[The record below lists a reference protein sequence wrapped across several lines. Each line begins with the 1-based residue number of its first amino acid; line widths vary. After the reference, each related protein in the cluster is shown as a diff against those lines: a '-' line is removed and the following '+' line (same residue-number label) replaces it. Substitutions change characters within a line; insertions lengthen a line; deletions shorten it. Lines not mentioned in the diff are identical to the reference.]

1 MLKFKHQTREE
12 GIKRIFDIVFN
23 ESDPVLLHKYIY
35 SIVNM
40 LNNGD
45 ISEEEIKSYLASDKG
60 KSDANSKWGQY
71 KSKLNTIA
79 ARYKD
84 MLSEKGL

>member
-23 ESDPVLLHKYIY
+23 ESDPVLRHKYI
-35 SIVNM
+35 SFIVGM
-40 LNNGD
+40 LNSGD

-60 KSDANSKWGQY
+60 KSDAYLKWGQY
-71 KSKLNTIA
+71 KLKLNAIA

-84 MLSEKGL
+84 MLSEKSL